1 MAKKK
6 KKVTRKQLLKEP
18 DEFLTLSSRLLQFS
32 LTYKYHLLAV
42 LGSIIMIVLTVSG
55 VRYYAQQ
62 RANDA
67 LASLEMGR
75 LKYQSLLIQG
85 DARQAYL
92 NVKDDF
98 ERILADYSGKMG
110 AKLAQVYYADI
121 CYHGGEPDKAI
132 TLYQEA
138 LNDFEDRFYRNM
150 IFNGLAYAYEEK
162 KDLQKAVEYFEK
174 INTETDPV
182 YKSDALY
189 NLGRLYAALGDTQKS
204 EAAYQEMISAD
215 QESIYID
222 LVKEKAA
229 Q

>member
-1 MAKKK
+1 MAKKT

-18 DEFLTLSSRLLQFS
+18 DEFLTISSRLLQFC
-32 LTYKYHLLAV
+32 LTYKYQLLAA
-42 LGSIIMIVLTVSG
+42 LGGIVVIVLAVSG
-55 VRYYAQQ
+55 IRYYAQQ

-75 LKYQSLLIQG
+75 LKYQSLMAQG

-92 NVKDDF
+92 GVKEDF

-110 AKLAQVYYADI
+110 AKLAQVYYAGI

-132 TLYQEA
+132 GLYQEA
-138 LNDFEDRFYRNM
+138 LNDFEDSFYRNM
-150 IFNGLAYAYEEK
+150 IFNGLAYVYEEK
-162 KDLQKAVEYFEK
+162 KDLQKATEYFEK
-174 INTETDPV
+174 INAGTDPG

-189 NLGRLYAALGDTQKS
+189 NLGRLYAALGDNQKS
-204 EAAYQEMISAD
+204 KAAYQEMISANL
-215 QESIYID
+215 ESIYID
-222 LVKEKAA
+222 LAKERAG